1 MMRETLNSENKQ
13 RVFVWDESYQQE
25 NQQTWAV
32 EIKTQFQVEE
42 RFKGYLTW
50 EENRLQ
56 IEEV

>member
-1 MMRETLNSENKQ
+1 MRRRLSTRE
-13 RVFVWDESYQQE
+13 RADE
-25 NQQTWAV
+25 QTWAV

-42 RFKGYLTW
+42 RFKGYLMW